1 MENIVASA
9 SDVIKT
15 YRVPKLEAVV
25 DFKKQHQSEIN
36 EVSWNHNSK
45 NANTINY
52 KGSSRDWRPFRKSI

>member
-25 DFKKQHQSEIN
+25 EFKKQHQSEIN

-45 NANTINY
+45 HSNLIRN
-52 KGSSRDWRPFRKSI
+52 